1 MSIVLKLGGALERR
15 NYYISIVFNDIYI
28 KELVIDT
35 HYEKKHPEMS
45 DSIIIALVSTLNG
58 LKLAPTKTDLLF
70 SYFVEEPV
78 YFMSKPYRLVIVLE
92 QGKKYIGVINAFRV
106 KEK

>member
-1 MSIVLKLGGALERR
+1 LERR
-15 NYYISIVFNDIYI
+15 NYHISIVFNDTLIN
-28 KELVIDT
+28 ELIIDE
-35 HYEKKHPEMS
+35 HYEKKHPEIS
-45 DSIIIALVSTLNG
+45 DSIIIELVRALNG
-58 LKLAPTKTDLLF
+58 LKLAPTKADSLF

-92 QGKKYIGVINAFRV
+92 RGKKYIGVINAFRV